1 VSVDVLLIYD
11 DFALQMRGW
20 IPDFKIL
27 YLHYKIDKM
36 KFFYKILLLIGLSI
50 NIISCKKGDSPMV
63 KNEGFSTSDLDSIAA
78 NYYEEYLKLYP
89 LEATSQGDE
98 RYNDLLPNN
107 LSQDFIKKEIAF
119 YNSVQNQLKSIDYNS
134 LDNDQKVV
142 FDVLEYTLIDKQERY
157 AYHPEYI
164 PFTQFDGLPLTF
176 PMLGS
181 GSGIQPFKTEKDYD
195 NWLKR
200 VDEFP
205 LWMDSAIENFRLGI
219 KNNVVLPK
227 SLVLKM
233 IPQMKADEIT
243 TFEIDKNI
251 FYGPIKNLPKDFKP
265 VIANKYTKLYQ
276 DAIKNKLIPAYLKM
290 ADFLEKEYLPKARTT
305 DGYGALP
312 NGNNIYAYYVKS
324 WTTTNKTPEE
334 IHKTGLSE
342 VERLRNDMEKV
353 KAQVGFKGSLEEFL
367 NYVKTDPKAMP
378 YKTSAEV
385 LAGFQSIL
393 DKITPKLKTMFN
405 VTPKTPFE
413 IRQTEKYREASASAE
428 YIQGSADGKRPGI
441 FYIPIPDPAKFN
453 VTSGMESLF
462 LHEAIPGH
470 HYQVSLQQEN
480 TKLPKFMRFGW
491 IGAYGEGWALYCE
504 SLGSEFGLYTDPY
517 QKMGSLSDEML
528 RAVRLVIDT
537 GIHTGQMS
545 REEAIKYFLSNVAYD
560 EAGAT
565 AEVERYM
572 ALPGQALSYKTGA
585 MKIRE
590 LRNKYQKEQGKKFNL
605 ASFHD
610 EVLSQG
616 CLPLE
621 VLERKMELWAKK

>member
-1 VSVDVLLIYD
+1 MSVDVLLIYD

-353 KAQVGFKGSLEEFL
+353 KAKVGFKGSLEDFL

-385 LAGFQSIL
+385 LVGFQSIL

-441 FYIPIPDPAKFN
+441 FYIPIPDPTKFN

-590 LRNKYQKEQGKKFNL
+590 LRNKYQKEQGKKFDL